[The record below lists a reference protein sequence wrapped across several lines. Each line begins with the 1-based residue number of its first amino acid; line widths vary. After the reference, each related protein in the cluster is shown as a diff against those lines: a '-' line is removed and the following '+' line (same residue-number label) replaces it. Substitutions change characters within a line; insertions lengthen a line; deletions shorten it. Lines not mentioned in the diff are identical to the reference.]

1 MRRLVRHGLAGL
13 GATAFAVVAAVTT
26 LGAPGTTSVASPPV
40 AGPPSAGGA
49 TGDFVPVQFVPAD
62 PVADAQAWREYLD
75 VVVRERPGW
84 GAFYEACQDGA

>member
-1 MRRLVRHGLAGL
+1 MPRPSAAGVSCPSGAPAAPAAIENL
-13 GATAFAVVAAVTT
+13 GDKARAKHIAVKVGAP
-26 LGAPGTTSVASPPV
+26 LAPGTK
-40 AGPPSAGGA
+40 
-49 TGDFVPVQFVPAD
+49 D